1 MGDVVNLNAYR
12 KRQEREAIKDKA
24 AENRVRH
31 GRKRG
36 AKRKGQQEQDR
47 ARARLDDKKLDPDPA
62 DTASDS
68 SEDPN
73 RGA

>member
-24 AENRVRH
+24 AENRARH
-31 GRKRG
+31 GRKRV
-36 AKRKGQQEQDR
+36 AKRQERQEQER
-47 ARARLDDKKLDPDPA
+47 AEAQLNDKKLTADAPNASSDTPKDPK
-62 DTASDS
+62 
-68 SEDPN
+68 

>member
-24 AENRVRH
+24 AEYRARH
-31 GRKRG
+31 GRKRV
-36 AKRKGQQEQDR
+36 AKRQARQEQER
-47 ARARLDDKKLDPDPA
+47 AQAQLEEKKLDPDAPDA
-62 DTASDS
+62 VTDG
-68 SEDPN
+68 SEDPK